1 MFFQVH
7 VFLTITLK
15 TFLKVLL
22 CVSEGFVIL
31 MIHLKS
37 VAQNYFVARDDK
49 PGKVKKQIC
58 ISNRI
63 VSSAINDKFDEW

>member
-1 MFFQVH
+1 
-7 VFLTITLK
+7 
-15 TFLKVLL
+15 
-22 CVSEGFVIL
+22 

-37 VAQNYFVARDDK
+37 VAQNYLVARDDK